1 MLQRHKQYSC
11 YDRFFVCLILLCS
24 IFYCTGSASAAP
36 IAGMMEIPESAN
48 AGETI
53 AIIDFIS
60 NHGTSAYGPFV
71 LEYYLS
77 TEPFL
82 TSNRVHIG
90 ERHVSQL
97 LPWTEQRAAVALII
111 PPSIAEGFYYIVRA
125 ENGVEYGVSDATMFI
140 SGSTSLPVQ
149 SPSGTPSLPILPSSP
164 GIHFS
169 PLQGPMELYIGES
182 FQIFDEIYNNDS
194 QTARL
199 VEVTY
204 SLLRDPATAKGRQVG
219 TWKVLSLR
227 PGDSQRNER
236 MVSGSG
242 LAPGYYYLMREAKL
256 VGASGV
262 TLLEPRTISPT
273 PILAR
278 YNPRGPFPDL
288 TQVRTEFPKR
298 PSPGDVVDI
307 TDVITNIGNAC
318 ARDVVV
324 AYYASPSP
332 TFDPAGA
339 LLLGYSTINQI
350 CPGEQITLVTSV
362 TIPHVVSSGIYYLYS
377 VIDPCAFIIES
388 CTDIMPELRKDNN
401 INGGSIKAGGHCF
414 TGLCPF

>member
-1 MLQRHKQYSC
+1 
-11 YDRFFVCLILLCS
+11 
-24 IFYCTGSASAAP
+24 
-36 IAGMMEIPESAN
+36 MMEIPESAY

-53 AIIDFIS
+53 AIIDYIS
-60 NHGTSAYGPFV
+60 NHGSSAYGPFV

-77 TEPFL
+77 KEPFL
-82 TSNRVHIG
+82 TSNAINIG
-90 ERHVSQL
+90 ERRASQL
-97 LPWTEQRAAVALII
+97 SPWSEQRAAVALII
-111 PPSIAEGFYYIVRA
+111 PPSITEGFYYIVRA
-125 ENGVEYGVSDATMFI
+125 ESGVEYGVSDTTMFI

-149 SPSGTPSLPILPSSP
+149 SVSGTTVPVSGSPPILPSSP
-164 GIHFS
+164 GVHFS

-182 FQIFDEIYNNDS
+182 FQIRDEIHNNDS

-204 SLLRDPATAKGRQVG
+204 SLLRDPATAKGRLIG
-219 TWKVLSLR
+219 TWRVLSLR
-227 PGDSQRNER
+227 PGDTQYNDR

-256 VGASGV
+256 VGSSGV

-278 YNPRGPFPDL
+278 FNPRGPFPDL
-288 TQVRTEFPKR
+288 TQVRTEFPRR
-298 PSPGDVVDI
+298 PNPGDVVDI

-318 ARDVVV
+318 ARGVVV
-324 AYYASPSP
+324 AYYAAPSP

-339 LLLGYSTINQI
+339 LLLGHSTINQI

-362 TIPHVVSSGIYYLYS
+362 TIPHVVSSGTYYLYS
-377 VIDPCAFIIES
+377 VIDPCAFIVES

-401 INGGSIKAGGHCF
+401 INGGAIRAGGYCF
-414 TGLCPF
+414 IGRCPF